1 MAEVNRSLSVDNEI
15 GYVLIKN
22 AFMCWFQTKKVD
34 QMMRVVLFQ
43 RSRWNVPTLSHKL
56 WEADIGDADCG
67 KDSAS
72 ASCWSQESSWLCK

>member
-43 RSRWNVPTLSHKL
+43 RSR
-56 WEADIGDADCG
+56 
-67 KDSAS
+67 
-72 ASCWSQESSWLCK
+72 